1 MRTFSNSGR
10 RGALACLAA
19 LLCALI
25 APANAKAQGT
35 DARSSEATP
44 LVLLTRV
51 EGAIGPATTHQID
64 EALEAAADR
73 NAAAVVLMMNT
84 PGGLVDATREIIVSI
99 LGSPVPVIG
108 YVAPSGAHAAS
119 AGTYILYA
127 THAAGMA
134 PATNIGAATPIQMG
148 GTPGPGGD
156 FPQLPDLGGD
166 GEGGDAAEGDGDGE
180 AEDGNGRQAQR
191 APKSGGEALEAK
203 ILNDAIAFIR
213 GLAEMRGRNADWAEA
228 AVREAATL
236 TADAALEQN
245 VVEAVAPSVTRLLE
259 AVDGREVEVRD
270 TTVTLRVAGAEV
282 EEVQPSL
289 TTRVLSV
296 VANPN
301 VAFILML
308 VGVYGLIFEFSN
320 PGGIGPG
327 VIGAIC
333 LIIGMYALNQLPLD
347 YAGLALVLLGIAFM
361 VAEVLSPSFGILGI
375 GGLVSFVIGAA
386 MLIDTDM
393 PAYQLS
399 WGVILGSAVVTGLAL
414 MLIVGFALRSFRT
427 PVRTGRHA
435 LIGEQGTV
443 MDWSGASGHVRVASE
458 RWNATAAGAPP
469 PAGSEV
475 EVTAVDGLT
484 LIVKP
489 VTAGGTAAEPHTQGV
504 P

>member
-1 MRTFSNSGR
+1 MRTFLTSGR
-10 RGALACLAA
+10 RAALACLAGV
-19 LLCALI
+19 LCALI
-25 APANAKAQGT
+25 GPATGQAQGP
-35 DARSSEATP
+35 DARGSEATP

-64 EALEAAADR
+64 EALEAAAAR

-166 GEGGDAAEGDGDGE
+166 KEGGEGTESDGEATEGDG
-180 AEDGNGRQAQR
+180 RPAQR

-270 TTVTLRVAGAEV
+270 TTMTLRVAGAEV

-399 WGVILGSAVVTGLAL
+399 WGVILGSAIVTGLAL

-443 MDWSGASGHVRVASE
+443 MDWTGTTGHVWVASE

-469 PAGSEV
+469 TAGAQV

-489 VTAGGTAAEPHTQGV
+489 VTAADAAAEPHTQGV